1 MRLHDDTIA
10 AISTPPGEGAIGIV
24 RISGNLSLSILRSI
38 FRNPSGGSRTDFA
51 SHLLCYGRI
60 VTDDNLP
67 IDEVLAVYMKA
78 PRTYTRE
85 DVVEIHCHGGT
96 ASVREI
102 LQAVVHA
109 GARPAEPGEFTLRAF
124 LNGRI
129 DLTQSEAV
137 MDVIGA
143 KTKRSL
149 LCAARQLGGGL
160 GRRITEMR
168 ERLIRLLAHLEAWID
183 FPEDDIPAFDLDV
196 FRTGASAIADEAANL
211 LATWEGGRALREGIS
226 VAIAGRP
233 NVGKSSLLN
242 LLLAEERAIV
252 TDIPGTTRDT
262 IEETLSIDG
271 LPVRLIDTAGIREAG
286 DMAEAEGIRRS
297 RAAMDQAEIVILVLD
312 GSEPLHASD
321 MELASETAQR
331 KSLLV
336 INKSDLPGAWTA
348 GDAGLSGRAVINLS
362 ARTGEGVQAL
372 MEAISALA
380 VRDPASTEGIVI
392 TRLRHK
398 TALEGAVLAI
408 NRFLALLEA
417 GEPPELLSLDLRD
430 ALACMDEILGVT
442 AVDDILDVIF
452 SDFCIGK

>member
-1 MRLHDDTIA
+1 VLQHDDTIA

-24 RISGNLSLSILRSI
+24 RLSGNRSLSILSRI
-38 FRNPSGGSRTDFA
+38 FRNPSGTGRTDFP

-60 VTDDNLP
+60 VTDDNRA
-67 IDEVLAVYMKA
+67 IDEVFAVYMQA
-78 PRTYTRE
+78 PRTYTRQ
-85 DVVEIHCHGGT
+85 DVVEIQCHGGT

-102 LQAVVHA
+102 LQTVIHA
-109 GARPAEPGEFTLRAF
+109 GARPADPGEFTIRAF

-160 GRRITEMR
+160 GRKISGIR

-183 FPEDDIPAFDLDV
+183 FPEEDIPAFDLDV
-196 FRTGASAIADEAANL
+196 FRAGASAIADEAAGL

-226 VAIAGRP
+226 VAIVGRP

-252 TDIPGTTRDT
+252 TDMPGTTRDT

-271 LPVRLIDTAGIREAG
+271 LPVRLIDTAGIRDAG

-297 RAAMDQAEIVILVLD
+297 KAAMEQAEIVILVLD
-312 GSEPLHASD
+312 GSQPLHASD
-321 MELASETAQR
+321 MELVAETTQR
-331 KSLLV
+331 KSVPV
-336 INKSDLPGAWTA
+336 INKSDLPAAWTA
-348 GDAGLSGRAVINLS
+348 MDIGLSGRASIVLS
-362 ARTGEGVQAL
+362 ARTGEGVQML
-372 MEAISALA
+372 REAISALA
-380 VRDPASTEGIVI
+380 IRDPASTEGIVI

-398 TALEGAVLAI
+398 TALEGAASAMD
-408 NRFLALLEA
+408 RFLALLEA
-417 GEPPELLSLDLRD
+417 GEPPELLALDLRD

-442 AVDDILDVIF
+442 AVDDILNVIF